1 MDKQF
6 LLPGEYACTKKPTIL
21 STVLGSCVS
30 VCLYNTQNKMAAMNH
45 FIYPEVKDG
54 SSEKDI
60 GRHGATAID
69 QIVKTLFNFDPNPRH
84 YKAQIFG
91 GAHVIN
97 SLNSSFSIGDRNV
110 ALAEEYLREY
120 RIPIIRKETG
130 GNNGFK
136 IAMNTET
143 NLVDVS
149 SIQKTKS
156 SYLHEK
162 DKPATTASG
171 LKKYKVL
178 VVDDSPLVC
187 KILTQVINSFDEF
200 EVIGNALNAYD
211 ARDMLV
217 NLGPDL
223 MTLDIIMPKMDGI
236 TFMKK
241 VSQYFPMP
249 VVICSTIAKENSP
262 IFKQAKDAG
271 AAEVVDKDKLDLY
284 SNTDNVKQMLL
295 PKLKSAL
302 RQFSPNKLGR

>member
-1 MDKQF
+1 MEKQF
-6 LLPGEYACTKKPTIL
+6 LLPGEYACTKKPTQL

-30 VCLYNTQNKMAAMNH
+30 VCLYNTTNGMAAMNH
-45 FIYPEVKDG
+45 FIYPELKNG
-54 SSEKDI
+54 SPEKDS
-60 GRHGATAID
+60 GRYGVTAID
-69 QIVKTLFNFDPNPRH
+69 KIIKTLFNFDPNPRH

-97 SLNSSFSIGDRNV
+97 TLNSNVTIGDRNV
-110 ALAEEYLREY
+110 AVAEELLREY
-120 RIPIIRKETG
+120 RIPITRKETG
-130 GNNGFK
+130 GNTGFK
-136 IAMNTET
+136 ISMNTET

-149 SIQKTKS
+149 HIQKTSS
-156 SYLHEK
+156 SYLQKK
-162 DKPATTASG
+162 DKASSV
-171 LKKYKVL
+171 KKHTVL

-187 KILTQVINSFDEF
+187 KILSQVINSFDEF
-200 EVIGNALNAYD
+200 EVVGNALNAYD

-241 VSQYFPMP
+241 VKQYFPMP
-249 VVICSTIAKENSP
+249 VVICSTIAKDNSP

-284 SNTDNVKQMLL
+284 KNTENVKQLLL

-302 RQFSPNKLGR
+302 RQFSPNKLGL